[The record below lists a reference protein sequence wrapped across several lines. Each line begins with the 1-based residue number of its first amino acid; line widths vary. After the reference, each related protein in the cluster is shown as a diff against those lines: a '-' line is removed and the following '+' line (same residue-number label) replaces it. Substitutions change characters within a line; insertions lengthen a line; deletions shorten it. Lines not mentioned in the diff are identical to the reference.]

1 MAQILR
7 FYKHADANNFLLN
20 FKAPIDLDR
29 INDDTFTF
37 TSKPEKK
44 ISIKIDLVINTKI
57 FESIAPETEIGVENS
72 VDYYLSYVSDASRQR
87 GFIEFKENHSK
98 IELTERKHYECELEI
113 DPSMYFGS
121 IDLKGLIVRNKD
133 FKKHKGFLTSKYSIL
148 GASKTKKIYIDPFKK
163 FDGSDMEVEFGKVS
177 RSGALYQLQHS
188 NPPKLIINK
197 DTPETIK
204 EMLKYKGTSKTKN
217 IIRDALFRPIAVDA
231 WEQLARKAVEKM
243 TPIEDSSDFG
253 IEVLDP
259 ENLEFPYNR
268 IANIIAKSIYGDP
281 KSAVDN
287 LKHDIGIQKKRLEL
301 INEKLPMVVQEIAE
315 LTEVYSKASKN
326 YWK

>member
-7 FYKHADANNFLLN
+7 FYKHADSNNFLLN
-20 FKAPIDLDR
+20 FQAPVNVDK

-37 TSKPEKK
+37 TTKPEKK
-44 ISIKIDLVINTKI
+44 ISIKIDLVVDTKI
-57 FESIAPETEIGVENS
+57 FESIAPETEIDVVNS
-72 VDYYLSYVSDASRQR
+72 VDYYLMYVSDASRQR
-87 GFIEFKENHSK
+87 GFVKFKENLSK
-98 IELTERKHYECELEI
+98 IDLAEKRHFECVLEI

-121 IDLKGLIVRNKD
+121 IDLKGLIVRNKE
-133 FKKHKGFLTSKYSIL
+133 FKKQKGFLTSKYSIL
-148 GASKTKKIYIDPFKK
+148 GSSKTKKIYLDPFKK
-163 FDGSDMEVEFGKVS
+163 FDGSDMEVEFGKVA

-197 DTPETIK
+197 DAPETIK
-204 EMLKYKGTSKTKN
+204 EMLRFKGTSKTKN

-259 ENLEFPYNR
+259 ENLEFPYDR
-268 IANIIAKSIYGDP
+268 IANIIAKSIYGNP

>member
-1 MAQILR
+1 
-7 FYKHADANNFLLN
+7 
-20 FKAPIDLDR
+20 
-29 INDDTFTF
+29 
-37 TSKPEKK
+37 
-44 ISIKIDLVINTKI
+44 
-57 FESIAPETEIGVENS
+57 
-72 VDYYLSYVSDASRQR
+72 
-87 GFIEFKENHSK
+87 
-98 IELTERKHYECELEI
+98 
-113 DPSMYFGS
+113 MYFGS
-121 IDLKGLIVRNKD
+121 IDLKGLLVRNKE
-133 FKKHKGFLTSKYSIL
+133 FKKRKGFLTTKYSIL
-148 GASKTKKIYIDPFKK
+148 GSSATKKIYIDPFKK

-197 DTPETIK
+197 DAPEKIK

-231 WEQLARKAVEKM
+231 WEQLARKALEKM
-243 TPIEDSSDFG
+243 TPIEDSSDFVV
-253 IEVLDP
+253 EVLDP
-259 ENLEFPYNR
+259 ENLEFPYDR

-315 LTEVYSKASKN
+315 LTEVYNKAAKN
-326 YWK
+326 TWK